1 MYSIKYFII
10 SIFFL
15 CIGNAQNFYSS
26 AEVATAGA
34 FLGGRMGTQS
44 IHSNPALLG
53 VKAGQITEVI
63 PIDTFD
69 ISFRV
74 KLASSKNEDDLAA
87 TFNLDGIGTDLP
99 SIVLV
104 SSIIENV
111 LLIESI
117 CESVKSLISV
127 IS

>member
-1 MYSIKYFII
+1 MIKHSIKYFII

-34 FLGGRMGTQS
+34 FLGGRMGTQA

-74 KLASSKNEDDLAA
+74 KLASSENEDDLIEMENRLARDGFEREYLIQEEDSLFSLNA
-87 TFNLDGIGTDLP
+87 T
-99 SIVLV
+99 
-104 SSIIENV
+104 
-111 LLIESI
+111 
-117 CESVKSLISV
+117 
-127 IS
+127 